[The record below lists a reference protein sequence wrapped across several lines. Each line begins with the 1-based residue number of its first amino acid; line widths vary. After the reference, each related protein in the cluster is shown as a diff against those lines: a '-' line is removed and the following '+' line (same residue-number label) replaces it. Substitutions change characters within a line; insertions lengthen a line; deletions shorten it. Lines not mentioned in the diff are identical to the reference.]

1 MLTSVDTQLAIVV
14 ELFLASI
21 LGAIIGWER
30 EIHDHP
36 AGMRTHL
43 LVCVGS
49 AGFTVLSINA
59 FGPEGDPGR
68 VAAQI
73 VSGIGFLGAGAI
85 LKEGA
90 NIRGLTTAASL
101 WVVAAVG
108 MAVGAGA
115 WIVAI
120 AITVLVV
127 VSLWPLRLVT
137 DRFIGSDDHRVR
149 LQLVAPDPARLP
161 GIVEAVE
168 RHGGTIA
175 HLRTQRDGSHGL
187 AIDLEAAVDD
197 APAGVQL
204 ATAVAALDGVRLT
217 GSEAVRD

>member
-1 MLTSVDTQLAIVV
+1 MLTSVDAQLAIVI
-14 ELFLASI
+14 ELILASI
-21 LGAIIGWER
+21 LGAVIGWER

-43 LVCVGS
+43 LVCLGS

-59 FGPEGDPGR
+59 FGPDGDPSR

-115 WIVAI
+115 WIVAL
-120 AITVLVV
+120 AITVIVV

-137 DRFIGSDDHRVR
+137 ERFIGSDDHRVR
-149 LQLVAPDPARLP
+149 LQLLASDPARLP
-161 GIVEAVE
+161 DVVALIEQRDE
-168 RHGGTIA
+168 TIL
-175 HLRTQRDGSHGL
+175 HLRTQRDASLGL
-187 AIDLEAAVDD
+187 ALDLEVAVSD
-197 APAGVQL
+197 ASAGVDL
-204 ATAVAALDGVRLT
+204 ASSVAALDGVRLV